1 MITNS
6 LFVYS
11 FPDLKLICDYNN
23 NKYTLFLL
31 YPISDNKF
39 LVITYSYLQ
48 LIFQLENNELK
59 IVHQFKEDHYP
70 YGTYRISNNRLI
82 KAYVDKFTVY
92 DIANLNEPIIT
103 KEYIIQN
110 VFEIEKKNIIL
121 TFKNEIFNE
130 LIMIMD
136 STSFQEI
143 SKIQIEL
150 KHYCFNVLYVGLL
163 TEELLFFSM
172 ENEYFILNINSCQVE
187 KRFRKL
193 FKPIGIIEYNTLLI
207 YGNLANTMYTL
218 NPFTGEDHK
227 FKDYTKIELCQL
239 IGNNTFIMNTSNE
252 IKILMINTKYM

>member
-11 FPDLKLICDYNN
+11 FPDLKCICYYNN

-31 YPISDNKF
+31 YPISDDKF

-59 IVHQFKEDHYP
+59 IVHQFKEDNYP

-92 DIANLNEPIIT
+92 DIANLNKAIIT

-110 VFEIEKKNIIL
+110 VFELEKKNIIL
-121 TFKNEIFNE
+121 SFKNEIFNE
-130 LIMIMD
+130 RIMIMN
-136 STSFQEI
+136 STSFQVI
-143 SKIQIEL
+143 SKIKIEL

-163 TEELLFFSM
+163 NEELLFFSM
-172 ENEYFILNINSCQVE
+172 EHGYFILNINSFQVE

-193 FKPIGIIEYNTLLI
+193 FKPIGIIDYNTILI
-207 YGNLANTMYTL
+207 YGNPKNTIYLL

-227 FKDYTKIELCQL
+227 VKEYKEIQLCQL
-239 IGNNTFIMNTSNE
+239 IGNNTFIMNTLKE
-252 IKILMINTKYM
+252 IND